1 MQRSLEQ
8 GSGNGENLLEAETRA
23 PSLPGYL
30 PWEQDLQMVST
41 FLDKKVQQSLAT
53 SQTPL
58 SAMQLAKTLATSYT
72 WLFDAFAYG
81 DLCPTSLDSYS

>member
-1 MQRSLEQ
+1 MHTMEQ
-8 GSGNGENLLEAETRA
+8 GVDDSGRDQDAGNGENLLEAETRA

-53 SQTPL
+53 FP
-58 SAMQLAKTLATSYT
+58 
-72 WLFDAFAYG
+72 D
-81 DLCPTSLDSYS
+81 PPER